1 MVSSAA
7 SLFFI
12 ASMRILV
19 IEDEIKVARFIEQ
32 GLREEGF
39 MVETALDG
47 GVGLTKALA
56 GAFDLLILDVML
68 PVKDGFSVLRELRA
82 AGVISRVL
90 MLTARD
96 GVGDRV
102 HGLDLG
108 ADDYLVKPFAFA
120 ELLARV
126 RALLRRGVSEEAA
139 LLHVAD
145 LQVDLRGRRV
155 TRSGQLV
162 TLSAKEFGV
171 LAYLLRRAGQV
182 VSRAELAEQVWEDLQ
197 NTPSNVIEVTVYHLR
212 EKIDRGFSPALIQ
225 TVRGA
230 GYLMQKS

>member
-1 MVSSAA
+1 
-7 SLFFI
+7 
-12 ASMRILV
+12 MRLLV
-19 IEDEIKVARFIEQ
+19 IEDEIKVARFIER

-39 MVETALDG
+39 SVETAADG
-47 GVGLTKALA
+47 DSGLVKARD
-56 GAFDLLILDVML
+56 GTFDLVVLDVML
-68 PVKDGFSVLRELRA
+68 PGRDGFSVLRELRA
-82 AGVISRVL
+82 SGAQTRVL

-96 GVGDRV
+96 GVQDRV
-102 HGLDLG
+102 QGLDLG

-126 RALLRRGVSEEAA
+126 RALLRRPVSDEPA
-139 LLHVAD
+139 LLHAAD

-155 TRSGQLV
+155 TRGGKLI

-171 LAYLLRRAGQV
+171 LAHLLRRAGNV
-182 VSRAELAEQVWEDLQ
+182 VMRSELAETVWEDLP

-230 GYLMQKS
+230 GYLLQKS

>member
-1 MVSSAA
+1 M
-7 SLFFI
+7 
-12 ASMRILV
+12 ASMRLLV
-19 IEDEIKVARFIEQ
+19 IEDEIKVARFIER

-39 MVETALDG
+39 AVETAPDG
-47 GVGLTKALA
+47 ESGLIKARS
-56 GAFDLLILDVML
+56 GTFDLVILDVML
-68 PVKDGFSVLRELRA
+68 PERDGFSVLRELRA
-82 AGVISRVL
+82 SGMSTRVL

-102 HGLDLG
+102 QGLDLG

-126 RALLRRGVSEEAA
+126 RALLRRSVSEEQP

-145 LQVDLRGRRV
+145 LQVDLRTRRV
-155 TRSGQLV
+155 TRGGQLV
-162 TLSAKEFGV
+162 VLSAKEFGV
-171 LAYLLRRAGQV
+171 LAHLLRRAGYV
-182 VSRAELAEQVWEDLQ
+182 VTRAELAETVWEDLP

-212 EKIDRGFSPALIQ
+212 EKIDRGFTPALIQ

-230 GYLMQKS
+230 GYLLQKS